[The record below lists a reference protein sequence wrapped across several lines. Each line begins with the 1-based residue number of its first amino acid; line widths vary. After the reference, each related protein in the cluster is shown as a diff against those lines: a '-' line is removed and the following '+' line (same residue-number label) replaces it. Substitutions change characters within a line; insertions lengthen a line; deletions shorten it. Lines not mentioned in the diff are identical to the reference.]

1 MGRGDRG
8 SLVTPAVG
16 SSSCPNDDDN
26 PLTVDIDDQDSM
38 DVEDSSCSSC
48 KVPLSMDSN
57 DDTSTSS
64 AALDDVSVLKCN
76 KRSNIIIDLDLLMSH
91 INNIATCRHCEA
103 TSMNSFVEYC
113 EDRMQEV
120 IMFSKCR
127 FHRGTARFKYTKT
140 AVNVKQWY
148 TDWKN
153 NQSANNST
161 SKLTGVHTSYGV
173 ASDVCVTCS
182 SCNVPKSMLEGKKTE
197 RQHET
202 NSDLCKYDVNLRFC
216 VALQL
221 IGVGGEHASV
231 LAAFLNLPFPRKWRR
246 DFNVL
251 ENFLYDSVEKTKE
264 DSQHKA
270 MQEEILQTL
279 NDTNHPVEQNMLE
292 EP

>member
-16 SSSCPNDDDN
+16 SSNCPNDDDN

-48 KVPLSMDSN
+48 EVPLSMDS
-57 DDTSTSS
+57 DDVTSTSS

-120 IMFSKCR
+120 IMFAKRR
-127 FHRGTARFKYTKT
+127 FHRGTARFEYTKT

-148 TDWKN
+148 TDWRN
-153 NQSANNST
+153 NHSANNST
-161 SKLTGVHTSYGV
+161 SKLT
-173 ASDVCVTCS
+173 
-182 SCNVPKSMLEGKKTE
+182 
-197 RQHET
+197 
-202 NSDLCKYDVNLRFC
+202 
-216 VALQL
+216 
-221 IGVGGEHASV
+221 
-231 LAAFLNLPFPRKWRR
+231 FPRKWRR

-251 ENFLYDSVEKTKE
+251 ENFLYDSVDKTKE

-279 NDTNHPVEQNMLE
+279 NDTNHPVEQNILE